1 MEIMFNNVDFSYN
14 SKNIFNN
21 LNLKLD
27 SNVITGVIGNGK
39 TTLINLIIGD
49 LKPNKGD
56 ITIGGGNNTFNIAY
70 IPNIIDYNK
79 TGYQILNSKTKSFD
93 VDDILKII
101 DLDKDKL
108 DKQLY
113 LLSKSEISKILLG
126 SVLIQDRDLLILDS
140 IDSMLDYKTKSLL
153 IKFLRSL
160 KVRYG
165 RTIIISSNDI
175 DFIHSVCDEVVLL
188 NDKPIVMDK
197 YKIFNNEKLIKDS
210 NIEIPKLIEISNLIY
225 KKKNIKI
232 GYRDD
237 IKDLIKDMYRYAR

>member
-113 LLSKSEISKILLG
+113 LLIKNEISKILLG

>member
-1 MEIMFNNVDFSYN
+1 MEVMFNNVDFNYKD
-14 SKNIFNN
+14 KNIFNS
-21 LNLKLD
+21 LNLKFN
-27 SNVITGVIGNGK
+27 SSVITGVIGNGK
-39 TTLINLIIGD
+39 TTLINLIIGN
-49 LKPNKGD
+49 LKPDSGD

-70 IPNIIDYNK
+70 VPSIIDYTK
-79 TGYQILNSKTKSFD
+79 TGYEILNSKTKSFD
-93 VDDILKII
+93 IDDILKIV
-101 DLDKDKL
+101 DLDKSKL

-113 LLSKSEISKILLG
+113 LLSESEKNKILLG

-140 IDSMLDYKTKSLL
+140 IDSILDYKTKSLL

-165 RTIIISSNDI
+165 RTIIIGSNDV
-175 DFIHSVCDEVVLL
+175 DFIHSVCDEVLLL
-188 NDKPIVMDK
+188 NNKPVIMDK
-197 YKIFNNEKLIKDS
+197 YKIFNNEKLMKDS

-237 IKDLIKDMYRYAR
+237 IKDLIKDMYRYAK

>member
-101 DLDKDKL
+101 DLDKNKL